1 MDAENKKGK
10 TVITTQ
16 KKDKG
21 NDKKRLL
28 AVLEILKRTD
38 EEHPLTKNEIIN
50 KVVELGIEVNNS
62 KTIAA
67 DLNMLRE
74 CGYDI
79 VTDYGGSFMAGGQTF
94 ENYELKILA
103 DNIANARYLT
113 AEHSCD
119 LIERIKA
126 LATESGEQMIAATTV
141 MDKRNKS
148 RDGKNKYKLD
158 VLFRCIQKKRK
169 IKFKYCKP
177 AGKGWQTYI
186 ASPYA
191 LTLYEDNYYLTAA
204 FDAGK
209 SYSDTPFNFKVSRMD
224 RVEETEEKVRPVSDF
239 TILTD
244 GGGFADIE
252 TYRHI
257 MKNMWGGTNAR
268 EVVLKCSPALADSN
282 LVLSA
287 ERSKEN
293 EDGTLTVH
301 TRMIINEG
309 CYQTL
314 ARYGDAVEILRPEEA
329 RAGLVEY
336 LDRIVKLY
344 R

>member
-1 MDAENKKGK
+1 
-10 TVITTQ
+10 
-16 KKDKG
+16 
-21 NDKKRLL
+21 
-28 AVLEILKRTD
+28 
-38 EEHPLTKNEIIN
+38 
-50 KVVELGIEVNNS
+50 
-62 KTIAA
+62 
-67 DLNMLRE
+67 MLRDF
-74 CGYDI
+74 GYDI

-103 DNIANARYLT
+103 DNVANARYLT

-141 MDKRNKS
+141 MDRRSKS

-158 VLFRCIQKKRK
+158 TLFRCIQKKRK
-169 IKFKYCKP
+169 IKFRYCKP
-177 AGKGWQTYI
+177 TGKSWQTYRV
-186 ASPYA
+186 SPYA

-209 SYSDTPFNFKVSRMD
+209 GYSDTPFNFKVSRMD
-224 RVEETEEKVRPVSDF
+224 RVEETEEKARPVSDF
-239 TILTD
+239 KILTD

-252 TYRHI
+252 TYRQI
-257 MKNMWGGTNAR
+257 MNNMWGGTSAG
-268 EVVLKCSPALADSN
+268 EIVLRCSPVLADSN

-287 ERSKEN
+287 DRTRGN
-293 EDGTLTVH
+293 EDGTLTVY
-301 TRMIINEG
+301 TKMILNEG

-314 ARYGDAVEILRPEEA
+314 ARYGDAVEILRPAEA

-336 LDRIVKLY
+336 LEKIMKLY